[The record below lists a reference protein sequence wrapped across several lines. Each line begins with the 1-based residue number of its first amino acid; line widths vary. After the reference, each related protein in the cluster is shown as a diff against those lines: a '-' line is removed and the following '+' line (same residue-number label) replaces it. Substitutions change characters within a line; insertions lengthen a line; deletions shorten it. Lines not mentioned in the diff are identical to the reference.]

1 VREIKFR
8 AWEIASKKMVQWDW
22 FKRHVLADV
31 FGWLDDPSPYWKIM
45 QYTGL
50 LDKQGKEIYE
60 GDIIIGK
67 WHYETPT
74 SIDSLEDFFYAVR
87 EFGLD
92 GEDLEVLGNIYE
104 TPELLK

>member
-1 VREIKFR
+1 MYFFNI
-8 AWEIASKKMVQWDW
+8 WHASCIFNHIERKTVP
-22 FKRHVLADV
+22 V
-31 FGWLDDPSPYWKIM
+31 M
-45 QYTGL
+45 QSTGL
-50 LDKQGKEIYE
+50 KDKNGKEIYE